1 MIALLLLHVPP
12 IVPYTNQCKKL
23 LLFGHL
29 ENIPTS
35 INMPFQI
42 AIILPAAGP
51 VVPRRT
57 TVNGQFLGR
66 FSGSSDNFR
75 QALSMAVS
83 LLSLV
88 LSLPAGVPS
97 SYPSGSR
104 QPGDHSSFDGSALS
118 AHQVMIS
125 SFYVFRCNNCSFGGQ
140 ASSRQH
146 LIASQLRL
154 RTPASSLRSIRSP
167 ELSTCEDE
175 DRWNGEDPLKKE
187 GKGGRRGLAQEDP
200 DRVDG
205 GGKLL

>member
-12 IVPYTNQCKKL
+12 IVPSTNQCKKL

-88 LSLPAGVPS
+88 LSLPAAAGVPS

-146 LIASQLRL
+146 LSHRIAVAAQSLRL
-154 RTPASSLRSIRSP
+154 PPPI
-167 ELSTCEDE
+167 
-175 DRWNGEDPLKKE
+175 DPI
-187 GKGGRRGLAQEDP
+187 A
-200 DRVDG
+200 
-205 GGKLL
+205 